1 MRLGPTHR
9 VVSEL
14 HQNTL
19 RRYVNEELLL
29 HHAHRRSTGIRR
41 ARTRRNRERRSVRPS
56 IVDQTVSQLRSHGYQ
71 VILNK
76 VGTAPLNQCAVMC
89 SLAPLPRHVSVPVT
103 SLPT

>member
-1 MRLGPTHR
+1 MRLGLTHR
-9 VVSEL
+9 FLSEL

-41 ARTRRNRERRSVRPS
+41 AQTRRNRERRSVRP
-56 IVDQTVSQLRSHGYQ
+56 VDCDQAVSQLRSHGYQ

-76 VGTAPLNQCAVMC
+76 VGTARLNQC
-89 SLAPLPRHVSVPVT
+89 
-103 SLPT
+103 